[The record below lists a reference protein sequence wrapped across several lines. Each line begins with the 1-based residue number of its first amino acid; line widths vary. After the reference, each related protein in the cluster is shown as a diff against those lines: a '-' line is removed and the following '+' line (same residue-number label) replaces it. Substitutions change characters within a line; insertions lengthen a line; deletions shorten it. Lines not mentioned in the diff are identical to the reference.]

1 MNKQEIAIV
10 VLLFVALMLWGYV
23 QKGRQP
29 QRPRGETPTAA
40 TNAPATPALPA
51 ETALSAAPPE
61 STNAPAAQ
69 PPVESAVPPAPGR
82 LLPEDRKV
90 LAGAHAHVTVSS
102 WGGGVTMV
110 ELPDYPRTLHTNAP
124 VLLDFAEAPA
134 LSMGGIAGLTTND
147 DFEVSLIEGGRTAR
161 VTRVT
166 KEGLAFERTLA
177 LGDEGMIE
185 VTDVFSN
192 RTAAALTVPA
202 NRLVTGPMRMM
213 EGESQTRGMAYLGID
228 TLGAVSGEKAKY
240 WGAKLPELFGVKASP
255 FSCVRTGPT
264 PWIPPSASRKLG
276 TPVLWAAA
284 KDKFFVQ
291 ILAPES
297 DSVDCEIQA
306 GRDMAISNGLA
317 VAHVSAS
324 IWFGEKVMQ
333 PGESATRK
341 ASYYVGP
348 KKYSV
353 LRALGKRRDDVMEFG
368 FFRVVCKILLPL
380 LTAIYDVVRNY
391 GIAIIILTMV
401 TRVVFWPITRKST
414 ESMRRMQ
421 EIQPLV
427 TKIREK
433 YKDKPQ
439 KMNQEVMA
447 LYKEHKVNPMMG
459 CLPMLL
465 QIPVFIA
472 LFNVLRSAVELRYA
486 GFLWIPDLSEPENLF
501 AGTAFFRM
509 IPFVGALNILP
520 ILMTATTVWQ
530 QKLTPSAG
538 DPSQQ
543 KMMMIMPIVFLFI
556 LYNMASALVLYWTV
570 SQCLAIGGLLWQR
583 RKTAPSRTVVAT

>member
-10 VLLFVALMLWGYV
+10 VLLFVALMLWGYT
-23 QKGRQP
+23 QRGRQP
-29 QRPRGETPTAA
+29 VRAGGEAAAAA
-40 TNAPATPALPA
+40 TNVSATTALPPETVLSAPPPERPPPAPA
-51 ETALSAAPPE
+51 
-61 STNAPAAQ
+61 Q
-69 PPVESAVPPAPGR
+69 PAPGR

-90 LAGAHAHVTVSS
+90 LAGAHAKVTLSS
-102 WGGGVTMV
+102 WGGGVVLV
-110 ELPDYPRTLHTNAP
+110 ELPDYRRSLTTNAP
-124 VLLDFAEAPA
+124 VVLDFSLTPA
-134 LSMGGIAGLTTND
+134 LSIHGIPGLSTND
-147 DFEVSLIEGGRTAR
+147 DFQVSPIEGAGTAR

-166 KEGLAFERTLA
+166 QGGLGFDRTLA
-177 LGDEGMIE
+177 LRPDGLIE
-185 VTDVFSN
+185 VTDVYSN
-192 RTAAALTVPA
+192 RTSGILDVPA
-202 NRLVTGPMRMM
+202 SRIETGPMRML
-213 EGESQTRGMAYLGID
+213 EGESLAGGVAYLGVD
-228 TLGAVSGEKAKY
+228 TLGSVSGEKAKY
-240 WGAKLPELFGVKASP
+240 WASTLPELFGVKSSP
-255 FSCVRTGPT
+255 FSCARPNVQWT
-264 PWIPPSASRKLG
+264 PPSASRKLG

-284 KDKFFVQ
+284 KNKFFVQ
-291 ILAPES
+291 VLSAET
-297 DSVDCEIQA
+297 DSVDCEIHA
-306 GRDMAISNGLA
+306 GRDLGVSNSFA
-317 VAHVSAS
+317 VGHVSAS
-324 IWFGEKVMQ
+324 VWFGEKALQ
-333 PGESATRK
+333 PGESFTRK

-353 LRALGKRRDDVMEFG
+353 LKALGKRRDDVMEFG
-368 FFRVVCKILLPL
+368 FFRVVCQVLLPL
-380 LTAIYDVVRNY
+380 LNAIHDVVRNY
-391 GIAIIILTMV
+391 GIAIIILTMI

-486 GFLWIPDLSEPENLF
+486 GFLWIRDLSEPENLF
-501 AGTAFFRM
+501 AGTAFFQM
-509 IPFVGALNILP
+509 VPFVGALNLLP

-570 SQCLAIGGLLWQR
+570 SQFLAIMGLLWQR
-583 RKTAPSRTVVAT
+583 RKTSPARTVVAT